1 MAVFSATERG
11 QSCGDPARDHAIRIT
26 GASATSAR
34 TTEENHE
41 PVHGDEEQGQH
52 GHGKRSRSAL
62 LALAAASTAAALA
75 ITVTAPT
82 ATAAPG
88 AIPPGLSCDTGKHAI
103 DDYTGFA
110 LCSNNGS
117 QTQTFWVHLVCGWS
131 PDVDGNHVTLRPG
144 ESGQSTAHC
153 AGLGTGIGEIHV
165 RP

>member
-1 MAVFSATERG
+1 MNLF
-11 QSCGDPARDHAIRIT
+11 T
-26 GASATSAR
+26 GT
-34 TTEENHE
+34 
-41 PVHGDEEQGQH
+41 
-52 GHGKRSRSAL
+52 RSKGGAAAGRRPRSAPR
-62 LALAAASTAAALA
+62 ALAAAATVAALA
-75 ITVTAPT
+75 VSVTSAT
-82 ATAAPG
+82 ATAAPA

-110 LCSNNGS
+110 LCRNNGS

-153 AGLGTGIGEIHV
+153 GSLGTGIGEIHV